1 MLDGYNQ
8 SSMLE
13 CPPGVDEKDLAA
25 AIQTLIDHHD
35 TLRLRVTGGTDGR
48 HGLEVLPRGAVSA
61 RERLTRVDIA
71 GLDETAVAAAVSQA
85 GEAARRR
92 LRPGDADVL
101 QAVWFD
107 AGPGQPGRLLLVVH
121 HLAVDS
127 VSWRTLTADLVAAW
141 QAVLADRDSARTD
154 ATGGADDGSAL
165 PDVLTSYRRW
175 AELLVAEAHSGER
188 IAELPLWQAV
198 LSTPDPRLGRRPLD
212 PSRDTAATLRT
223 LNVTLPA
230 KWTQPLL
237 TTAPAAFHAGVND
250 VLLTALAL
258 AFASRR
264 AEQGQQADPAL
275 LLDLEGHGREQIS
288 DRVDLTRT
296 VGWFTSMYPVRLDP
310 GPVGR
315 SASQAYDGPLVDR
328 ALKRIK
334 EQLRG
339 LPDHGIGYGLLRHL
353 NPATGELLEGAAAP
367 QVGFNYLGRY
377 PGSAS
382 HKDQDAGWRLLLD
395 GGGPRSQ
402 DPDMPVHHVID
413 INAYTQDLPQGPQLV
428 AGWTWPA
435 ELLDEQDVQRLADG
449 WLRALRAIAD
459 HAQAPE
465 AGGYTPSDLPLVSLN
480 QTQLDRLQSKWGG
493 RK

>member
-1 MLDGYNQ
+1 VLG
-8 SSMLE
+8 
-13 CPPGVDEKDLAA
+13 CPPGVDEKDLVDAL
-25 AIQTLIDHHD
+25 QTLIDHHD
-35 TLRLRVTGGTDGR
+35 TLRLRVTGGTGGR
-48 HGLEVLPRGAVSA
+48 RGLEVLPRGAVSA

-71 GLDETAVAAAVSQA
+71 ELDETGVVAAVAQA

-92 LRPGDADVL
+92 LRPGDAEVL
-101 QAVWFD
+101 RAVWFD
-107 AGPGQPGRLLLVVH
+107 AGPGRPGRLLLVVH

-141 QAVLADRDSARTD
+141 QAVLADRDSSRTD
-154 ATGGADDGSAL
+154 VTGSAENASPL
-165 PDVLTSYRRW
+165 PPVLTSYRRW

-188 IAELPLWQAV
+188 VAELPLWQEA
-198 LSTPDPRLGRRPLD
+198 LSTPDPQLGRRPVD

-230 KWTQPLL
+230 RWTQPLL

-264 AEQGQQADPAL
+264 AEQGQGADPAL
-275 LLDLEGHGREQIS
+275 LLDLEGHGREEIS

-315 SASQAYDGPLVDR
+315 TESQAYDGPLVDR

-334 EQLRG
+334 EQLRS

-353 NPATGELLEGAAAP
+353 NPATRELLRGAAAP

-377 PGSAS
+377 PGSTWPQEPDTGCTLPLA
-382 HKDQDAGWRLLLD
+382 
-395 GGGPRSQ
+395 GGGPRRP

-413 INAYTQDLPQGPQLV
+413 INAYTQDLPQGPQLL
-428 AGWTWPA
+428 ACWTWPA

-459 HAQAPE
+459 HAQAPD